1 MAAHTGE
8 QVYLV
13 AVGREFSW
21 ACRGTRAASPDPGKT
36 VLKVEPAGE
45 EEGK

>member
-1 MAAHTGE
+1 MAEYAGE
-8 QVYLV
+8 PVYVV
-13 AVGREFSW
+13 ADGREFSW